1 MKRLF
6 GILLLPAV
14 LLLGGAGVMTI
25 MQPSPVTA
33 VAAERSVTLA
43 VDNLKGNCPSCAFIV
58 RSALSDVE
66 GVARVEV
73 SMQTGTATVFY
84 DEGKVV
90 DLAALSQATEAV
102 GFPSQPF
109 Q

>member
-1 MKRLF
+1 MKRL
-6 GILLLPAV
+6 ILLLPGV
-14 LLLGGAGVMTI
+14 LLAAGAGLMT
-25 MQPSPVTA
+25 MQPATTTA

-73 SMQTGTATVFY
+73 SMQTGTATVIY
-84 DEGKVV
+84 DDGKLAGV
-90 DLAALSQATEAV
+90 AALSQATAAV
-102 GFPSQPF
+102 GFPSQPL

>member
-1 MKRLF
+1 MKRSF
-6 GILLLPAV
+6 GLVFLSGV
-14 LLLGGAGVMTI
+14 LLAGGAGLMI
-25 MQPSPVTA
+25 MQPATMTA

-58 RSALSDVE
+58 RSAPSDVE

-73 SMQTGTATVFY
+73 STQSGTATVIY
-84 DEGKVV
+84 DDAKLADV
-90 DLAALSQATEAV
+90 AALSQATAAV
-102 GFPSQPF
+102 GFPSQPL